1 MSATHTKEEI
11 QLSQDRRDAIL
22 TFILEYLT
30 GHEIDRRTI
39 GHFAFLG
46 EVFGI
51 TVKVKEIVGKTS
63 SAQGRQEL
71 CVSLAIAALNL
82 AVSDDPVE
90 ATDRQLERQE
100 RREADKQFKQSL
112 AAGKEAVEPKKPQ
125 SAQASTIAPE
135 RR

>member
-22 TFILEYLT
+22 TFILEYFT
-30 GHEIDRRTI
+30 GPEIDRRTI

-71 CVSLAIAALNL
+71 CVSLALATLNL
-82 AVSDDPVE
+82 PVSDDPVE
-90 ATDRQLERQE
+90 ATAHKLERQAL
-100 RREADKQFKQSL
+100 RES
-112 AAGKEAVEPKKPQ
+112 E
-125 SAQASTIAPE
+125 
-135 RR
+135 